1 MRGLYPTRT
10 RFAGVFACLFTLG
23 LVVASCGD
31 DTDTTPRTA
40 EQLAAS
46 LLAPTDL
53 TGTWTPHPPPDQAP
67 DQAPD
72 EALIDG
78 VVSDEQQ
85 DMLPRMDLCDRAS
98 DTAREAVSALQ
109 WKAFRQLDLTADD
122 PIDPPGDRSGHIV
135 FAQEFLTSGDVDA
148 ITASF
153 DQIRVGSDACLGDF
167 PAGEEGPSTA
177 ATMAM
182 PSLGDDRFAVLTTMG
197 EAGGWA
203 VWRMHQMV
211 VRKGSTLMAFLVVEI
226 HSTDTEPLYSNDD
239 IAALVAAAVDQL

>member
-1 MRGLYPTRT
+1 MRGLYLTRT

-53 TGTWTPHPPPDQAP
+53 TGTWTPHQAP

-72 EALIDG
+72 EASIDG

-85 DMLPRMDLCDRAS
+85 DMLPRMDLCDKAS
-98 DTAREAVSALQ
+98 DSAREAVSALQ
-109 WKAFRQLDLTADD
+109 WKAFRQLDLTVDD
-122 PIDPPGDRSGHIV
+122 PIDPPADRSGHIV
-135 FAQEFLTSGDVDA
+135 FAQEFLTSGDIDD

-177 ATMAM
+177 ATMVM

-203 VWRMHQMV
+203 VWRLHQMV
-211 VRKGSTLMAFLVVEI
+211 VREGSTLMAFLVVEI

-239 IAALVAAAVDQL
+239 IAALVAAAVGQL

>member
-1 MRGLYPTRT
+1 MRGLSATGAALLIT
-10 RFAGVFACLFTLG
+10 CV
-23 LVVASCGD
+23 LVVGATACGSD
-31 DTDTTPRTA
+31 ESDTTPRTA

-53 TGTWTPHPPPDQAP
+53 TGTWAPHQAP

-72 EALIDG
+72 EASIDG

-85 DMLPRMDLCDRAS
+85 NMLPRMDLCDKAS
-98 DTAREAVSALQ
+98 DTAREAVSTLQ
-109 WKAFRQLDLTADD
+109 WKAFRQLDLTVDD
-122 PIDPPGDRSGHIV
+122 PIDPPDDRSGHIV
-135 FAQEFLTSGDVDA
+135 FAQEFLTSGNIDD

-153 DQIRVGSDACLGDF
+153 DQIRVGSGACLGDF

-177 ATMAM
+177 ATMVM

-203 VWRMHQMV
+203 VWRLHEMV
-211 VRKGSTLMAFLVVEI
+211 VREGSTLMAFVVVEI
-226 HSTDTEPLYSNDD
+226 HSTDTEPLYDD
-239 IAALVAAAVDQL
+239 DAVAAFVSAAVDQL

>member
-1 MRGLYPTRT
+1 
-10 RFAGVFACLFTLG
+10 VFACLFTLG

-40 EQLAAS
+40 QQLAGS
-46 LLAPTDL
+46 LLAPADL
-53 TGTWTPHPPPDQAP
+53 TGTWTPHQAP

-72 EALIDG
+72 EASIDG

-85 DMLPRMDLCDRAS
+85 DMLPRMDLCDKAS
-98 DTAREAVSALQ
+98 DSAREAVSALQ
-109 WKAFRQLDLTADD
+109 WKAFRQLDLTVDD
-122 PIDPPGDRSGHIV
+122 PIDPPADRSGHIV
-135 FAQEFLTSGDVDA
+135 FAQEFLTSGDIDD

-177 ATMAM
+177 ATMVM

-203 VWRMHQMV
+203 VWRLHQMV
-211 VRKGSTLMAFLVVEI
+211 VREGSTLMAFLVVEI

-239 IAALVAAAVDQL
+239 IAALVAAAVGQL

>member
-1 MRGLYPTRT
+1 
-10 RFAGVFACLFTLG
+10 VFACLFTLG

-40 EQLAAS
+40 QQLAGS
-46 LLAPTDL
+46 LLAPADL
-53 TGTWTPHPPPDQAP
+53 TGTWTPHQAP

-72 EALIDG
+72 EASIDG

-85 DMLPRMDLCDRAS
+85 DMLPRMDLCDKAS
-98 DTAREAVSALQ
+98 DSAREAVSALQ
-109 WKAFRQLDLTADD
+109 WKAFRQLDLTVDD
-122 PIDPPGDRSGHIV
+122 PIDPPADRSGHIV
-135 FAQEFLTSGDVDA
+135 FAQEFLTSGDIDD

-177 ATMAM
+177 ATMVM

-203 VWRMHQMV
+203 VWRLHQMV
-211 VRKGSTLMAFLVVEI
+211 VREGSTLMAFLVVEI
-226 HSTDTEPLYSNDD
+226 HSTDTEPLYGDDD

>member
-1 MRGLYPTRT
+1 MRGTYPTRK
-10 RFAGVFACLFTLG
+10 RSAGVFACLFTLG

-40 EQLAAS
+40 QQLAGS
-46 LLAPTDL
+46 LLAPADL
-53 TGTWTPHPPPDQAP
+53 TGTWTPHQAP

-72 EALIDG
+72 EASIDG

-85 DMLPRMDLCDRAS
+85 DMLPRMDLCDKAS
-98 DTAREAVSALQ
+98 DSAREAVSALQ
-109 WKAFRQLDLTADD
+109 WKAFRQLDLTVDD
-122 PIDPPGDRSGHIV
+122 PIDPPDDRSGHIV
-135 FAQEFLTSGDVDA
+135 FAQEFLTSGDIDD

-177 ATMAM
+177 ATMVM